1 MHVIQK
7 ATLFT
12 EITVDEC
19 ATVSGGT
26 VDVVG
31 SSLGNQLVSN
41 PSIYYN
47 PIIAANNNSGSATT
61 TPTTSTV
68 SNRLLPE
75 LAVVSNNLVGI

>member
-1 MHVIQK
+1 MHVVQK

-26 VDVVG
+26 GTVDVG

-41 PSIYYN
+41 ASVYYN
-47 PIIAANNNSGSATT
+47 AVIAANNNSSSA
-61 TPTTSTV
+61 PTTSTV

>member
-19 ATVSGGT
+19 ATVSGGAGT
-26 VDVVG
+26 VDVG

-41 PSIYYN
+41 ASLYYN
-47 PIIAANNNSGSATT
+47 AVIAANNNTGS
-61 TPTTSTV
+61 PTTSTV